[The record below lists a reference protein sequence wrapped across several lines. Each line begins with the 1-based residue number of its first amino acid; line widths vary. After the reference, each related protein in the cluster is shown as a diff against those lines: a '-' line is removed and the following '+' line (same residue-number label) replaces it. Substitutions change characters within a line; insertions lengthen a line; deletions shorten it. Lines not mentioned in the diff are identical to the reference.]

1 MEFPKI
7 ITDLAEIA
15 LPFPP
20 EGMRAYLLQSAYGQV
35 AFFDIRQYAEI
46 PPHSHGAQWGTVL
59 DGSVEL
65 TIAGET
71 RLHLPGSSYFIPSG
85 AVHSAKM
92 AAGTKFL
99 DFFEENDR
107 HKVK

>member
-1 MEFPKI
+1 MDYPSI
-7 ITDLAEIA
+7 ITALPQIA

-20 EGMRAYLLQSAYGQV
+20 DGMRAYLLQSGDGQV
-35 AFFDIRQYAEI
+35 AFFEILRYAEI
-46 PPHSHGAQWGTVL
+46 PSHNHGAQWGTVL

-65 TIAGET
+65 TIDGET
-71 RLHLPGSSYFIPSG
+71 RVYLPGNSYFIPAG

-99 DFFEENDR
+99 DYFEETDR
-107 HKVK
+107 HKAK